1 MKIVS
6 LKEKVV
12 IHANF
17 YSEFD
22 KIIIIII
29 FTYEK
34 DKREGGQKKKKSID
48 KKMRCHAIMT

>member
-34 DKREGGQKKKKSID
+34 DKREGGQKKKIH
-48 KKMRCHAIMT
+48 R